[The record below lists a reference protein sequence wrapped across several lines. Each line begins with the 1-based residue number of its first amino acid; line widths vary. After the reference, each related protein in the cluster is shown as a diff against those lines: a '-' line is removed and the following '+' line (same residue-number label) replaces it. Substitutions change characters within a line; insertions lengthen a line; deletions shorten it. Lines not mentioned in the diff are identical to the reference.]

1 MQSSEVRRSPGLVS
15 RLIALFWACIPWLLT
30 GAVGVWQWQRL
41 SARGTDLRHV
51 VLVAVLLCGV
61 AVLLTVIK
69 AFRPQRAAVVADE
82 GVTDAS

>member
-1 MQSSEVRRSPGLVS
+1 MQSNEVRRSPGLVS
-15 RLIALFWACIPWLLT
+15 RLIALFWACSPWLLT
-30 GAVGVWQWQRL
+30 GAVGIWQWQRL

-69 AFRPQRAAVVADE
+69 AFRPPCAAVVADE
-82 GVTDAS
+82 GATDAS

>member
-1 MQSSEVRRSPGLVS
+1 MKSNDARRSPGLVS

-51 VLVAVLLCGV
+51 VLIAVVLCGV

-69 AFRPQRAAVVADE
+69 AFRPQREAVVADE
-82 GVTDAS
+82 GATDAS

>member
-30 GAVGVWQWQRL
+30 GAAGVWQWQRL

-51 VLVAVLLCGV
+51 VLVAVLVCGV

-69 AFRPQRAAVVADE
+69 AFRPQRAAVVTDE
-82 GVTDAS
+82 GATDAS

>member
-1 MQSSEVRRSPGLVS
+1 MQSNDVRRSPGLVS
-15 RLIALFWACIPWLLT
+15 RLIALFWACVPWLLT

-51 VLVAVLLCGV
+51 VLIAVVLCGV

-69 AFRPQRAAVVADE
+69 AFRPQRE
-82 GVTDAS
+82 VTIPQATPEDT